1 MSRPARPT
9 GWRSGAA
16 TRRRA
21 RQDPTPTSRASAA
34 VRPPSPGF
42 DIAERPNHRDC
53 LARRRI
59 VRLEGT
65 REFFHY
71 PGRGEFGQRPACRG
85 RQAHIGE
92 IGHHGRDERLV
103 VPSGGEFQGRF
114 PTRRSGSVSA
124 LKSCSREIRPAFV
137 PIRWRAATR
146 TLGVLGIEQAA
157 EDLPGA
163 IDRTLADFDH
173 GRGGGGP
180 QARIGIVERGC
191 KLGQR
196 APHPAQAR
204 QAHGFGGD
212 FAGFRHDG
220 EHALIGKH
228 RVVVGGQ
235 RQDSLSHVGRTLR
248 EKFTKGGFATA

>member
-1 MSRPARPT
+1 M
-9 GWRSGAA
+9 
-16 TRRRA
+16 
-21 RQDPTPTSRASAA
+21 
-34 VRPPSPGF
+34 
-42 DIAERPNHRDC
+42 
-53 LARRRI
+53 
-59 VRLEGT
+59 RLEGA

-103 VPSGGEFQGRF
+103 VPCGGEFQGRF
-114 PTRRSGSVSA
+114 PNAPVRVGQRLEELFAGDQA
-124 LKSCSREIRPAFV
+124 GIRPDPLEGGYAH
-137 PIRWRAATR
+137 
-146 TLGVLGIEQAA
+146 LGVLGIEQAA

-163 IDRTLADFDH
+163 IDRTFVDFDH

-180 QARIGIVERGC
+180 QARIGIVERGGQ
-191 KLGQR
+191 LGQR

-204 QAHGFGGD
+204 QANGFGGD

-220 EHALIGKH
+220 EHALIGKQ

-235 RQDSLSHVGRTLR
+235 RQDALPHLG
-248 EKFTKGGFATA
+248 